1 MKKFLAI
8 FLVACILIMSGC
20 GTADVKKENEKI
32 IAVSFYPIYIF
43 TINLT
48 DGLDG
53 VRVECMAE
61 QSAGC
66 LHDYSL
72 TSKDARL
79 LSDAEVFII
88 NGAGMEGFV
97 DGLDETVENLKI
109 IDSST
114 GIEFLCEGGGH
125 SVDVEDN
132 HSHSHS
138 HNHAHSENSH
148 IWMSVENAKKQV
160 QNIKN
165 GLILNFPQYEKEIE
179 ENYTLYIQRLGL
191 LNDEIKSAGEK
202 VNGKKIVTFHNAY
215 EYLAEDLGLLI
226 VETIES
232 DHGGEPSSKE
242 LAHLTHKIR
251 DEKVEA
257 LFVEPDYE
265 GSGATIL
272 SNETGVEIFT
282 LNPIINGEKEKT
294 AYEDI
299 MRDNLKIILKAVS

>member
-1 MKKFLAI
+1 
-8 FLVACILIMSGC
+8 MSGC

-148 IWMSVENAKKQV
+148 IWMSVENTKKQV

-179 ENYTLYIQRLGL
+179 ENYISYVQRLDL
-191 LNDEIKSAGEK
+191 LNNEIESASEK
-202 VNGKKIVTFHNAY
+202 VNGEKIVTFHNAY

-232 DHGGEPSSKE
+232 DHGGEPTAKD

-251 DEKVEA
+251 EEKVKA
-257 LFVEPDYE
+257 LFIEPNYE
-265 GSGATIL
+265 GSGADIL
-272 SNETGVEIFT
+272 SKETGVEIYT
-282 LNPIINGEKEKT
+282 LNPIVNGEKEKT